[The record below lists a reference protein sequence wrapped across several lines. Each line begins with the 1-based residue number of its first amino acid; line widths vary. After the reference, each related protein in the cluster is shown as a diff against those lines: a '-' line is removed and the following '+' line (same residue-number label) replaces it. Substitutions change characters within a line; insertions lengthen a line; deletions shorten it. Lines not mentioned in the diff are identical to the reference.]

1 MTLLAGDGSD
11 YDYSALSCASD
22 TSFNPPPLQEEEA
35 QKGAFYK
42 RAQLA
47 PDLSTLQDG
56 ALLSSARKVH
66 AIINVGGLRYQLPWT
81 TLEDFPLSRLGRLHL
96 CSSFDDIMRI
106 CDDYDVT
113 HNEFFFDRNPSAFR
127 TILTFLRAGKLRSL
141 REMCALSFREE
152 LLYWGV
158 PEESL
163 EWCCRRRLLQR
174 MEEFEAMERAEE
186 EEEMLEDLLDA
197 DSPHLE
203 AESRLAWCMGKLR
216 DMVEKPHSGLPG
228 KIFACLS
235 VLFVTITAVNL
246 SISTMPAM
254 REEEEAWPQP
264 SLTRVSPPG
273 HLLPDVLQHL
283 HRGDGVRGLVLAGVH
298 PALHP
303 GPQQA
308 DVPAAAA
315 EPDRRGGHPAVLH
328 HPAGGQHLQ
337 RREAPGLR
345 QQLPGQGGP
354 GAARPQSPAD
364 PLRDASGSPLAGPP
378 DVGSDGA
385 PLHAGV
391 RAAPPLPLRGH
402 RAVFPFALLDR
413 ERDGRHAGVH
423 QHPRHLLVGGHHHDD
438 SGLRG
443 HGAAQHPGSGGG
455 SEQHPERDPAH
466 GLPRHLHLPHLL
478 AVLRGAEAGAAEV
491 APEEDAL
498 PVEKPDGRPGEQ
510 LVPGER
516 HAVPPGVRQQRHGR
530 LTLSDREGC
539 RNRRRRRRRRFG
551 MKKRWMCTFIQ
562 CLFLVFISCSGSG
575 V

>member
-254 REEEEAWPQP
+254 REEEEAGTCSRMCYNIFIVETVCVAWFSLEFTLRFIQDRSKLTFLRQP
-264 SLTRVSPPG
+264 LNLIDVVAILPYYIT
-273 HLLPDVLQHL
+273 LLVDSTSKGEKRLGSGSSYLDKV
-283 HRGDGVRGLVLAGVH
+283 GLVLRVLRALRILYVMRLARHSLGLQTLGLTARRCTREFGLLLLFLCVAIALYSPLLYLIENEMAATQEFTSI
-298 PALHP
+298 PATYWWAVITMTTVGYGDMVPRSIP
-303 GPQQA
+303 GQVVALSSILSGILLMAFPVTSIFHTFSRSYVELKQEQQ
-308 DVPAAAA
+308 
-315 EPDRRGGHPAVLH
+315 RL
-328 HPAGGQHLQ
+328 LQ
-337 RREAPGLR
+337 RRTHFLLRSQMAGLGSN
-345 QQLPGQGGP
+345 L
-354 GAARPQSPAD
+354 SLESD
-364 PLRDASGSPLAGPP
+364 MLFPL
-378 DVGSDGA
+378 GSDS
-385 PLHAGV
+385 
-391 RAAPPLPLRGH
+391 
-402 RAVFPFALLDR
+402 
-413 ERDGRHAGVH
+413 RDM
-423 QHPRHLLVGGHHHDD
+423 DD
-438 SGLRG
+438 
-443 HGAAQHPGSGGG
+443 
-455 SEQHPERDPAH
+455 
-466 GLPRHLHLPHLL
+466 
-478 AVLRGAEAGAAEV
+478 
-491 APEEDAL
+491 
-498 PVEKPDGRPGEQ
+498 
-510 LVPGER
+510 
-516 HAVPPGVRQQRHGR
+516 
-530 LTLSDREGC
+530 
-539 RNRRRRRRRRFG
+539 
-551 MKKRWMCTFIQ
+551 
-562 CLFLVFISCSGSG
+562 
-575 V
+575 